1 MKQYR
6 ITTQDLNQS
15 ADDDCYL
22 APNDPIHELRALAGL
37 GGLGGEARL
46 HEYRAG
52 LGSNISVT
60 GDDNSVIVYQRS
72 MRNVANIDVTN
83 AGGPVSVNIQQ
94 LGSGYQDTGL
104 NSASV
109 TSYCG
114 DSNGC
119 TVNLTQY

>member
-22 APNDPIHELRALAGL
+22 DPNDPIHELKALAGL

-46 HEYRAG
+46 HEYRAS

-60 GDDNSVIVYQRS
+60 GDNNGEIQRK
-72 MRNVANIDVTN
+72 NNIKPGT
-83 AGGPVSVNIQQ
+83 PEWFKLWFS
-94 LGSGYQDTGL
+94 LPYMTGEKKL
-104 NSASV
+104 
-109 TSYCG
+109 
-114 DSNGC
+114 
-119 TVNLTQY
+119 